1 MSQTTL
7 AIATLG
13 SILTS
18 LLYVYIGRVI
28 RLRKVSP
35 DARLAN
41 GMFVLWWHSLGA
53 LGFLG
58 ALTMMLYMAGT
69 LDDRI
74 WLFQA
79 YTTVVILILFLALWG
94 LQFYLLYLYTG
105 SRRWFMPLA
114 VFYSVLFLLT
124 EGLIE
129 YIGSPDRVVD
139 NGWQLKTEYLDP
151 ATGEYGAVEFGMAFN
166 LIFSAL
172 IIGPALLTAIAYARL
187 YRKTDDRTQRYRI
200 ALVTGA
206 IIVWFGSSVIGTA
219 LEVTGA
225 LAWQL
230 FTRVIGILGAIVIL
244 MAYKPPRWV
253 RERYRVDGVENET
266 GQQPLSIINGASPP
280 RAP

>member
-7 AIATLG
+7 AIATIG

-18 LLYVYIGRVI
+18 FLYVYIGRVI
-28 RLRKVSP
+28 RLRKVSTE
-35 DARLAN
+35 ARLAN

-58 ALTMMLYMAGT
+58 AIAMVLYMAGA

-74 WLFQA
+74 WLYQT
-79 YTTVVILILFLALWG
+79 YTTFVILILFLALWG

-105 SRRWFMPLA
+105 SRKWFMPLA
-114 VFYSVLFLLT
+114 VFYSILFLLT

-129 YIGSPDRVVD
+129 YIGAPDRLVD
-139 NGWQLKTEYLDP
+139 NGWQLKAEYLDA
-151 ATGEYGAVEFGMAFN
+151 ATGEYGDVEFGMAFN
-166 LIFSAL
+166 LAFSAL
-172 IIGPALLTAIAYARL
+172 IIGPALFTAIAYARL
-187 YRKTDDRTQRYRI
+187 YRKTADRTQRYRI
-200 ALVTGA
+200 ALVTGS

-219 LEVTGA
+219 LDVTGA

-230 FTRVIGILGAIVIL
+230 FTRVISILGALVIL

-253 RERYRVDGVENET
+253 RERYRVHGVESET
-266 GQQPLSIINGASPP
+266 GQQALSINGGSLPP

>member
-7 AIATLG
+7 AIATAA

-18 LLYVYIGRVI
+18 LLYVYVGRVV
-28 RLRKVSP
+28 RLRTVSP
-35 DARLAN
+35 EARLAN

-58 ALTMMLYMAGT
+58 AILMVIYMAGG
-69 LDDRI
+69 LEGRI
-74 WLFQA
+74 WLYQA
-79 YTTVVILILFLALWG
+79 YVTFAILVIFLALWG

-114 VFYSVLFLLT
+114 AFYAILFLLT
-124 EGLIE
+124 ETLIE
-129 YIGSPDRVVD
+129 YNGAPETITD
-139 NGWQLKTEYLDP
+139 NGWQLEALPT
-151 ATGEYGAVEFGMAFN
+151 AEFGQAFN
-166 LIFSAL
+166 LAFMLL
-172 IIGPALLTAIAYARL
+172 ILGPSLVTAIAYARL
-187 YRKTDDRTQRYRI
+187 YRKTEDRTHRYRI

-206 IIVWFGSSVIGTA
+206 IIVWFGSSAVGSV
-219 LEVTGA
+219 LDVNNG

-230 FTRVIGILGAIVIL
+230 ISRLIGVLGAVVIL

-253 RERYRVDGVENET
+253 RERYGVHGVDSEAA
-266 GQQPLSIINGASPP
+266 QQPLNVPASPP